1 MVNHP
6 DWTLHIYGLGD
17 KEIYQ
22 NLAKEKGVE
31 KKVICH
37 SYAEN
42 VYEKYRECSIF
53 VLSSRY
59 EGFGLVLA
67 EAMATG
73 LPSVAFKCPDGPSDI
88 ITDGIDGILVENGNT
103 QKLAEGLMYLI
114 SNKEERIIYGEKARE
129 NMKRYNK
136 DTIMQ
141 EWINLFDTI

>member
-1 MVNHP
+1 
-6 DWTLHIYGLGD
+6 
-17 KEIYQ
+17 
-22 NLAKEKGVE
+22 
-31 KKVICH
+31 
-37 SYAEN
+37 
-42 VYEKYRECSIF
+42 
-53 VLSSRY
+53 
-59 EGFGLVLA
+59 
-67 EAMATG
+67 MATG